1 MDCSPPGS
9 SVHGILHVRILK
21 WVAFSYSRGSSWP
34 GDRNYIFYVSCTG
47 KQILFG
53 SVGKESTCNARDED
67 LIPGLGRSPGV
78 GHGNPLQYFC
88 LDNPTDRG
96 AWWAT
101 VHGVAKS
108 QRWLK
113 QLSMH
118 KHYCYAWT
126 TEDEMA
132 GWHHW
137 LYGRESEW
145 TPGVGDGQ
153 GGLASCDS
161 WGHKES
167 DTTER
172 LNWTELNDYIDSLKM
187 CL

>member
-9 SVHGILHVRILK
+9 SVHGILHVKILK
-21 WVAFSYSRGSSWP
+21 WVAFSYSRGSSWL
-34 GDRNYIFYVSCTG
+34 GDQNYIFCISCTG

-108 QRWLK
+108 QTWLK
-113 QLSMH
+113 QLSSVQSWLAA
-118 KHYCYAWT
+118 KRSVGGSSTQGDWSP
-126 TEDEMA
+126 EQDGSPRVMA
-132 GWHHW
+132 
-137 LYGRESEW
+137 
-145 TPGVGDGQ
+145 T
-153 GGLASCDS
+153 
-161 WGHKES
+161 
-167 DTTER
+167 
-172 LNWTELNDYIDSLKM
+172 I
-187 CL
+187 